1 MGIILIIIGAAVL
14 VVGIMMVASKSRDS
28 QSNEMST
35 PIITNNEESLPIQ
48 SSEAGTDQYIKPDKI
63 EDSVAKEGSAVN
75 SQETDSSKAK
85 GNSFED
91 FVVNLLAD
99 WRLTLLDRTQDA
111 VSSAGVVAESSK
123 NPDLHISQ
131 KRGNGTIDYYIE
143 CKYRSKWQN
152 GEVQFEK
159 WQIDRYHKFQRQEK
173 RKVIIAL
180 GVGGTPSS
188 PQTFMLVPLDSLKNN
203 AIRKIDT
210 QYVVQPNS
218 SALIEYMNSYFTT
231 VFDKAKTGGKH

>member
-1 MGIILIIIGAAVL
+1 MGIILIIIGFAVM
-14 VVGIMMVASKSRDS
+14 VVGIVMVASKSKDS
-28 QSNEMST
+28 QSNEVST
-35 PIITNNEESLPIQ
+35 PIIANNEASLPIH
-48 SSEAGTDQYIKPDKI
+48 SSEAGTDQCIKSDKI
-63 EDSVAKEGSAVN
+63 EDSVVKEASAIN
-75 SQETDSSKAK
+75 TQEIDPSKAK

-123 NPDLHISQ
+123 NPDLHVSQ

-143 CKYRSKWQN
+143 CKYRSRWDDGK
-152 GEVQFEK
+152 VHFEK
-159 WQIDRYHKFQRQEK
+159 WQIDRYHEFQRKEK
-173 RKVIIAL
+173 RKIIIAL

-188 PQTFMLVPLDSLKNN
+188 PLTFMLVPLDSLKKS
-203 AIRKIDT
+203 AVRKIDT

-231 VFDKAKTGGKH
+231 VFDKAKSKRK